1 MDNLILIIDE
11 LAALHAFLPA
21 IIKFSLIIL
30 ICLLAYVP
38 IALISWILS
47 VAFGKALQKLIFFCE
62 EVSERFFDLSK
73 RCSARSKRLMTT
85 FYSKYTTVISFDNPK
100 YSLSGHPVQNSLD
113 NFDAELKLAPAIAAD
128 NETKKSDLINQLKNS
143 VDNLGGNIGKL
154 DDVQIPDLDLDKDH
168 ETRKRAALSSLL
180 LFVPLL
186 IAVVIVNTALLTK
199 IFEGLVP
206 VEVEIFGIDFA
217 LYPFI
222 AFMFTFIELGVG
234 VIFGFQELKNEKKT
248 PGANDF
254 IISTFG
260 WLIIIGLASME
271 FVFYLMIGTQTET
284 FDDFNE
290 ILSGAPLLELLL
302 GGGILSVLGPSIVF
316 ALYIFGHR
324 VSIAFFDYT
333 RETDLERFKRDLDK
347 RYEMFTSIQKGVDK
361 YSQQIKDIISSIRKE
376 NVELNKN
383 SKTTTATAL
392 SQFKDAIDKKL
403 AAINKSIADAEKIEI
418 PAPEIEAQKLSLEDT
433 TSFHRVNLVYLV
445 ILLASLTITT
455 FALPNDFSLGALK
468 FDSTLKNFFVAT
480 LFISLSCFAGLSL
493 MTKVLISQ
501 TTDGTVGRALLE
513 KPTILNVC
521 LSAGTIVICF
531 GLIYLIFS
539 SGNLMDSLIPLTFIL
554 VSLLGSYVVGRRLVQ
569 AIGSWFAMCQS
580 MWWNLKS
587 ILFGLFGALFIGI
600 RSFVSLISPTLES
613 LAFPVRFIFRRV

>member
-1 MDNLILIIDE
+1 MDNLILIVDE

-100 YSLSGHPVQNSLD
+100 YSLSGHPVQQSLD
-113 NFDAELKLAPAIAAD
+113 NFDSELKMAPAVASD
-128 NETKKSDLINQLKNS
+128 NETKKADLVRQLTQS

-154 DDVQIPDLDLDKDH
+154 NEIDIPELDLDKKH
-168 ETRKRAALSSLL
+168 ETRKRAALSSLI

-186 IAVVIVNTALLTK
+186 VAVIIVNTALLRE
-199 IFEGLVP
+199 IFESLVD
-206 VEVEIFGIDFA
+206 VEIEFFGVDIA
-217 LYPFI
+217 LAPFL
-222 AFMFTFIELGVG
+222 ALMFTLIELGVG
-234 VIFGFQELKNEKKT
+234 VVFGFQERKKEKASS
-248 PGANDF
+248 GANDF
-254 IISTFG
+254 IIFAFG
-260 WLIIIGLASME
+260 WFIIIGLATME
-271 FVFYLMIGTQTET
+271 FVFYLMIGTGVED
-284 FDDFNE
+284 FDELLDT
-290 ILSGAPLLELLL
+290 LELGFIYAMLA
-302 GGGILSVLGPSIVF
+302 GGILSVLGPCIVL

-324 VSIAFFDYT
+324 VSTAFFDYT
-333 RETDLERFKRDLDK
+333 AESDLDRLKRDLDD
-347 RYEMFTSIQKGVDK
+347 RAAMFASIKDGVDK

-383 SKTTTATAL
+383 SQASASASLAK
-392 SQFKDAIDKKL
+392 FKDAIDKKL

-455 FALPNDFSLGALK
+455 FALPANFSLGALQ
-468 FDSTLKNFFVAT
+468 FDSTMKNLFVAI
-480 LFISLSCFAGLSL
+480 LFVSLSCFAGLSL

-501 TTDGTVGRALLE
+501 TTDGTIGRAILE
-513 KPTILNVC
+513 KPTVLNAC

-539 SGNLMDSLIPLTFIL
+539 SGNLIDSLIPLTLIL
-554 VSLLGSYVVGRRLVQ
+554 LSLLGSYVVGRRLVQ
-569 AIGSWFAMCQS
+569 AIGYWFAMCQS
-580 MWWNLKS
+580 TWWSLKS
-587 ILFGLFGALFIGI
+587 MLFGSFGFLFI
-600 RSFVSLISPTLES
+600 VVKSLASLVVPTLES
-613 LAFPVRFIFRRV
+613 FAFPIRFLFRKA